1 MQETKDYGKFTFL
14 TANRPIHRGH
24 VNKLKKS
31 LTEYGFL
38 DSQPITVTPDFRI
51 IDGQHRF
58 IACKEMGLPVKFVE
72 VSPKKMDNILVDLNN
87 TQKKWNVYDY
97 VTYYAEQGNE
107 HYIRLLSLSKSFD
120 ISVGAVCCITGGS
133 VQGGGDTDIIKA
145 GKFKFPNSEHGIV
158 ESKIGLILRAC
169 KFMGLPP
176 TDRLIRS
183 LVLVARHKDFKWKE
197 FMQKVEYQ
205 RDKCYKCSTTSGYI
219 KMLEVVYNNKRR
231 VKVVFEEE
239 RLRNGNN

>member
-72 VSPKKMDNILVDLNN
+72 VSPKK
-87 TQKKWNVYDY
+87 
-97 VTYYAEQGNE
+97 
-107 HYIRLLSLSKSFD
+107 
-120 ISVGAVCCITGGS
+120 
-133 VQGGGDTDIIKA
+133 
-145 GKFKFPNSEHGIV
+145 
-158 ESKIGLILRAC
+158 
-169 KFMGLPP
+169 
-176 TDRLIRS
+176 
-183 LVLVARHKDFKWKE
+183 
-197 FMQKVEYQ
+197 
-205 RDKCYKCSTTSGYI
+205 
-219 KMLEVVYNNKRR
+219 
-231 VKVVFEEE
+231 
-239 RLRNGNN
+239 NG